1 MTRFRGWLRVRYC
14 KIMDQTAVNSTVHM
28 MGAQAATAV
37 HDLSLWSLFLQAD
50 VVVKTVM
57 LLLLGASIWCWSI
70 IFEKTMR
77 LRRLRREVEQ
87 LEETLWSGGS
97 LEDRYD
103 RVGTNPAHTMAALFA
118 SRLTE

>member
-1 MTRFRGWLRVRYC
+1 MTRCRGWSRGLYR
-14 KIMDQTAVNSTVHM
+14 KIMDQTAINSTVQM

-57 LLLLGASIWCWSI
+57 MLLLGASIWFWSI

-77 LRRLRREVEQ
+77 MRRLRREVEQ
-87 LEETLWSGGS
+87 FEETFWSGGWLADPYENRKS
-97 LEDRYD
+97 
-103 RVGTNPAHTMAALFA
+103 VV
-118 SRLTE
+118 